1 LTERSAIVVQ
11 QRTNDGEKDGWME
24 EIKGR
29 NSMQSVEAA
38 CSDENAVGRSLKLKR
53 ELSTSFE
60 QRERVTCWLNGYSQP
75 CSRVNQYTMLS
86 STSDR
91 PERPCRFDNRSFNS
105 PENSFGNVMNGSSQE
120 STETKRMFLPPHGPG
135 VHVVNGVVRY
145 RGVRHRPWGKFA
157 AEIRDPCQRQRV
169 WLGTFD
175 TAEEAAMA
183 YDAAARKIRGGRAV
197 CNFQLDSSCSYSPH
211 VVNLKSVPMC
221 QDPMT
226 MDFNA
231 HKRRPKKARIEREDG
246 DGSSSGHADSKED
259 CRSFG
264 SRHGMLLGSVHD
276 RKLLR
281 QIFED
286 IDLIESASALLM
298 LRGATHS

>member
-1 LTERSAIVVQ
+1 
-11 QRTNDGEKDGWME
+11 ME

-29 NSMQSVEAA
+29 NSMQDIEAA
-38 CSDENAVGRSLKLKR
+38 CSDDNAVGRSLKLKR
-53 ELSTSFE
+53 ELATPFE
-60 QRERVTCWLNGYSQP
+60 QPDRVTCWLNEYPQP
-75 CSRVNQYTMLS
+75 CSRVTES
-86 STSDR
+86 AIKASTSDHN
-91 PERPCRFDNRSFNS
+91 ERSCQLDNRPYNPSAD
-105 PENSFGNVMNGSSQE
+105 SFGSVTKVPSSASSE
-120 STETKRMFLPPHGPG
+120 GKRTFFPAHGPG

-175 TAEEAAMA
+175 TAEEAALA
-183 YDAAARKIRGGRAV
+183 YDAAARKIRGSRAV

-221 QDPMT
+221 HDRST

-231 HKRRPKKARIEREDG
+231 HKRRSKKARLETEDG
-246 DGSSSGHADSKED
+246 DGSSSGNADSKEE
-259 CRSFG
+259 CRSLSG
-264 SRHGMLLGSVHD
+264 RHGMLLGSVHD

-286 IDLIESASALLM
+286 IDLFESASALLM